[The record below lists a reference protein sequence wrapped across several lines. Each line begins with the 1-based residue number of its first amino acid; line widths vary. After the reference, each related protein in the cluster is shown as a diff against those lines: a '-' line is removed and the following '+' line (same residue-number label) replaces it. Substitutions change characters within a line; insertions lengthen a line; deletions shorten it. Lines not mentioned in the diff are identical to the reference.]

1 MDCWKLSTSGWL
13 DGCVE
18 GLRAPRLKLEGVK
31 EGGKGGGN
39 RSEDKLTGGADI
51 AASCHVLPKPSD
63 QLAIWQGFGKNH
75 KQTTQSF
82 GSVDQ
87 PKRSEL

>member
-1 MDCWKLSTSGWL
+1 MVAWGVESSGAK
-13 DGCVE
+13 V
-18 GLRAPRLKLEGVK
+18 
-31 EGGKGGGN
+31 GGGEG
-39 RSEDKLTGGADI
+39 RGEGWRQQVGGQIDGGADI

-87 PKRSEL
+87 PKRL

>member
-1 MDCWKLSTSGWL
+1 MAGWMVR
-13 DGCVE
+13 GGVE
-18 GLRAPRLKLEGVK
+18 SSEAKVGGGEGRG
-31 EGGKGGGN
+31 EGGGN

-87 PKRSEL
+87 PKRL